1 MSFKKHKTQISKGYL
16 LTPFLKKLAGEIV
29 LLLRTQINL
38 STTKIPCSAHKC
50 EADITFLIRPLPTFG
65 CFFPGMGRV
74 YYLFYLIF
82 SISIYINQ
90 MHTQRYIILK
100 KYTCF
105 ITLDIFQKYP
115 YPKLSIFPNPSKSR

>member
-1 MSFKKHKTQISKGYL
+1 MSFKKHKTKISKGYL

-38 STTKIPCSAHKC
+38 STTQIPCSPHQC
-50 EADITFLIRPLPTFG
+50 EADITFLIRPLPTCG
-65 CFFPGMGRV
+65 WFFPGMGRL

-82 SISIYINQ
+82 SIAIYINQ
-90 MHTQRYIILK
+90 MHTQRYINLK

-105 ITLDIFQKYP
+105 ITLDTFKKYP
-115 YPKLSIFPNPSKSR
+115 YPKLSIFSNPGKSR